1 MAILDD
7 CLFDPR
13 AKSREDVPLPMKTK
27 LRSRIDHAL
36 FGLFSVVGMQ
46 WASALAADTPS
57 EISFNR
63 DIRPILSEHCYA
75 CHGPDTGQ
83 RKAGLRLDIET
94 EALSVLKSGDRAIVP
109 RSTSESQLVSRIH
122 ATDPDDLMPPPDF
135 GKPLSAKQK
144 SQLKTWIQAGAAWEG
159 HWAYIS
165 PQRPEVPQVKESDW
179 AKNPIDNFIKAK
191 HESLDIPASPEAS
204 KTKLIR
210 RASLDLTGL
219 PPSVEEI
226 DAFLEDESEDA
237 YEELVDRLLDSKH
250 YGERQAMYWL
260 DLARYGETQGF
271 HHDAHRDMWHWRDWV
286 IDAYN
291 DNKPFDD
298 FTIEQL
304 AGDLLPDPSKD
315 QLVAT
320 GFHRNEMTTS
330 EGGALPEEYSV
341 KYVVGRVD
349 TTARVWLG
357 TSLAC
362 AECHDHKYD
371 PISQK
376 DYYRFFAYFNNVPED
391 GLDRGKNPRPQVS
404 LSTGD
409 QEKKL
414 EELNQEFS
422 ALKLAHSGIVKPS
435 NEGYDDSQDKWSKN
449 LEAIGLKEWKPQ
461 VPTNSTTSQNTEIT
475 WNQEGI
481 VTASGALPD
490 KDEYTIE
497 FHTEETDITAIRLE
511 ALPQEDT
518 NHGKAGRSESGD
530 FVLTRF
536 EVSSRSQPQSELG
549 QERQQPEITSW
560 RSIGPFKAQ
569 SQSSEQGPLETPFAP
584 ESNLDFSASYP
595 PNNLQWSEASNQLSE
610 LIKQVSTR
618 PGIYYLSGE
627 VTTTKPTTAELRLQ
641 TASTLHLWSN
651 WKQLSPEEDKGETK
665 TYKILLESGTNRFLI
680 KIHVT
685 EAPLQ
690 ISTILSDPSL
700 ENIPVKLSNAASSRE
715 RSRYGINGT
724 LDDKIETGWS
734 VWGEGETGKD
744 REYAW
749 FKADEPFGKA
759 GGTRI
764 RVKLSFNSPLKKRLL
779 GKFRLA
785 LSTSSDIDKFIK
797 LPQNIRTELVAV
809 SDHRKE
815 QHSQAVQIYYREQFI
830 EDAKQLKKLLDEKR
844 KERDSY
850 KNSLPVAMV
859 MGSREKRKDTFVLV
873 RGEYNNPADKVEPG
887 IPSALFTSLPSVG
900 DSRLDLAKWLVDPN
914 HPLTSRVII
923 NHYWQQFFGTGIVKT
938 AEDFGSQG
946 EWPSHPAL
954 LDWLAREFVDSG
966 WNIKHM
972 HKLIVTSATYR
983 QQSIVRPEHLAQDP
997 ANRYLARYPRLRLE
1011 AEAIR
1016 DLAMSTSGLLNP
1028 KIGGES
1034 IYPYQPP
1041 GLWEQVAFQ
1050 GTRKWT
1056 QSEGDGNYRRGLY
1069 VYWRRS
1075 VPYASFVTFDA
1086 PSRETCTVKRPQTNT
1101 PLQALVL
1108 MNDPVYVEAARAFG
1122 LRIMNDGGKT
1132 LAERLTFAFRVGLG
1146 RFPHASELEEMSQ
1159 AFATE
1164 LTHFESDRPAANQ
1177 LVHIG
1182 ESSPPLDADICELA
1196 AWTIIANILLNLDE
1210 TITKG

>member
-1 MAILDD
+1 
-7 CLFDPR
+7 
-13 AKSREDVPLPMKTK
+13 
-27 LRSRIDHAL
+27 
-36 FGLFSVVGMQ
+36 MQ
-46 WASALAADTPS
+46 WSPVLAADAPS
-57 EISFNR
+57 TISFNR

-83 RKAGLRLDIET
+83 RKAGLRLDIEK
-94 EALSVLKSGDRAIVP
+94 EALAVLKSGDRAIVP
-109 RSTSESQLVSRIH
+109 HHPSESQLVIRIH

-135 GKPLSAKQK
+135 GKPLSTEQK
-144 SQLKTWIQAGAAWEG
+144 STLKTWIESGAAWEG

-165 PQRPEVPQVKESDW
+165 PKRPSVPEVKEPNW
-179 AKNPIDNFIKAK
+179 AKNPIDHFIKAK
-191 HESLDIPASPEAS
+191 QESLDLPSSAEAP

-210 RASLDLTGL
+210 RVSLDLTGL

-226 DAFLEDESEDA
+226 DAFLEDDSEDA
-237 YEELVDRLLDSKH
+237 YEALVDRLLDSDH

-271 HHDAHRDMWHWRDWV
+271 HHDSHRDMWHWRDWV

-291 DNKPFDD
+291 ENKPFDE

-304 AGDLLPDPSKD
+304 AGDLLPNPSKD

-404 LSTGD
+404 LSTD
-409 QEKKL
+409 EQQKKL
-414 EELNQEFS
+414 EELNQEHS
-422 ALKLAHSGIVKPS
+422 ALKLAHTGIVKPS
-435 NEGYDDSQDKWSKN
+435 NKDYDEAQQKWSMN
-449 LEAIGLKEWKPQ
+449 LERLGIHNWKTQ
-461 VPTNSTTSQNTEIT
+461 VPMTATSSQSSELLWDSTGTIH
-475 WNQEGI
+475 
-481 VTASGALPD
+481 VTGSIPD

-497 FHTEETDITAIRLE
+497 FHTEETDITAVRLE
-511 ALPQEDT
+511 ALPQENT
-518 NHGKAGRSESGD
+518 EHGKAGRSDSGD

-536 EVSSRSQPQSELG
+536 ELSSRSQSKSELG
-549 QERQQPEITSW
+549 HLAQHPEITSW
-560 RSIGPFKAQ
+560 RRIGPFENTASDDQENK
-569 SQSSEQGPLETPFAP
+569 LETPFTP

-595 PNNLQWSEASNQLSE
+595 PNNLRWSEASDQLS
-610 LIKQVSTR
+610 KQIPEERMRT
-618 PGIYYLSGE
+618 GYYYLSGE
-627 VTTTKPTTAELRLQ
+627 VTVAQSTKAKLTLQ
-641 TASTLHLWSN
+641 TDADHHLWSN
-651 WKQLSPEEDKGETK
+651 WKLLSAEETQESKK
-665 TYKILLESGTNRFLI
+665 TYLVPLEPGTNRLLI
-680 KIHVT
+680 KLHAT
-685 EAPLQ
+685 EAPLK
-690 ISTILSDPSL
+690 LSANLIDPSL
-700 ENIPVKLSNAASSRE
+700 EIKPVKLSKAASSRD
-715 RSRYGINGT
+715 RSRYGISGA

-734 VWGEGETGKD
+734 VWGDGEIGTR

-749 FKADEPFGKA
+749 FKAEKPFGET
-759 GGTRI
+759 GGTTI
-764 RVKLSFNSPLKKRLL
+764 RVTLSFNSPLKKRLL

-785 LSTSSDIDKFIK
+785 LSTDGDVEQFVN

-809 SDHRKE
+809 SDQRKDQLSE
-815 QHSQAVQIYYREQFI
+815 AVQIYYREQYI

-844 KERDSY
+844 KERDNF

-859 MGSREKRKDTFVLV
+859 MGSREKRKETFVLV

-887 IPSALFTSLPSVG
+887 VPSALFPANPNTS
-900 DSRLDLAKWLVDPN
+900 DSRLDLAKWLVDPT

-946 EWPSHPAL
+946 EWPSHPEL

-983 QQSIVRPEHLAQDP
+983 QESIVSPQHLAQDP
-997 ANRYLARYPRLRLE
+997 ANRFLARYPRLRLE

-1028 KIGGES
+1028 EIGGES
-1034 IYPYQPP
+1034 VYPYQPP

-1050 GTRKWT
+1050 GTRKWV
-1056 QSEGDGNYRRGLY
+1056 QSKGDSNYRRGLY

-1122 LRIMNDGGKT
+1122 LRVMTEGGAT
-1132 LAERLTFAFRVGLG
+1132 LEEKLTFAFRVALG
-1146 RFPHASELEEMSQ
+1146 RRPDDRELAEMSKAYAIELE
-1159 AFATE
+1159 
-1164 LTHFESDRPAANQ
+1164 HFESDRPAANQ
-1177 LVHIG
+1177 LVHVG
-1182 ESSPPLDADICELA
+1182 VSTPPLDADICELA